1 VKKASEED
9 GEYGKHSPV
18 RKRWIVDILVVFNS
32 GSSGKAPSG
41 VRRAGTLIRSP
52 MESRNKDK
60 DKSTSSIRTSTSSDG
75 DLRVSEVFSLVL
87 EQIIPLIYQENAFM
101 VDFLQINSLNH
112 DTALTFA
119 DYMALDHYF
128 RRQAARSNSL
138 SSATVKLA
146 RGAMDLIFGFLPQEI
161 KGWLEKALEK
171 DPM

>member
-9 GEYGKHSPV
+9 GEYGEYFSV
-18 RKRWIVDILVVFNS
+18 RERHIVNILEVFGP
-32 GSSGKAPSG
+32 GSSSKAPSG

-52 MESRNKDK
+52 MESRNRDK
-60 DKSTSSIRTSTSSDG
+60 DKSTSSIRTSTSNDG

-87 EQIIPLIYQENAFM
+87 EQIISVVYQENAFM

-112 DTALTFA
+112 DTAPTFA
-119 DYMALDHYF
+119 DYMELDHYF

-146 RGAMDLIFGFLPQEI
+146 RSAMDLIFGFLPQEI